1 MDSQILVSVIMPA
14 YNHQNYVQ
22 EAIESIINQTY
33 KNIELIVIDD
43 GSSDSTWQKI
53 QEMQEQCEKCFVRVV
68 LQTKE
73 NEGTCA
79 TLNKMLDLAQGEFVY
94 LIASD
99 DKAKP
104 QAIEKEVDFLAK
116 HKDYALVV
124 GDDEI
129 IDSSSNL
136 CYWDYE
142 QNIVYDKDRADFTTF
157 AELLKCH
164 IDDFGNYDRLYH
176 GNHIPNGY
184 LIRKSIFDKIG
195 KFTHEA
201 PLEDWWLMLQ
211 IAKYAKMKFLDEILY
226 SYRWHNSNTIKDRAR
241 IDNFA
246 KKVMEYENRLLD
258 TIDDKEVLPSVL
270 KIKYGYFYK
279 AIGIPYI
286 FVLEKYKCGVLA
298 DNVGGGSERLL
309 SCLISLSLAGQN
321 NYNYSIINL
330 FLLKNWE
337 ISYVF

>member
-1 MDSQILVSVIMPA
+1 MYKTKNINNDLFATKPLVSVLMPA

-33 KNIELIVIDD
+33 ENIELIVIDD
-43 GSSDSTWQKI
+43 GSSDDTWEKI
-53 QEMQEQCEKCFVRVV
+53 QEIKQRCEKRFVRVA

-94 LIASD
+94 PIASD

-129 IDSSSNL
+129 VDSSGTL
-136 CYWDYE
+136 CYWDYK
-142 QNIVYDKDRADFTTF
+142 QNIVYDKYKADFTTF
-157 AELLKCH
+157 AELLKCRR
-164 IDDFGNYDRLYH
+164 DDFGSYDRLYQ

-195 KFTHEA
+195 KFTREA

-226 SYRWHNSNTIKDRAR
+226 SYRWHSSNTIKDREK
-241 IDNFA
+241 IDNFVE
-246 KKVMEYENRLLD
+246 KLMQYENHLLG
-258 TIDDKEVLPSVL
+258 TIDDSEVLPSVL
-270 KIKYGYFYK
+270 KIKYGYCYQT
-279 AIGIPYI
+279 IGIPYI
-286 FVLEKYKCGVLA
+286 LVLEKYKY
-298 DNVGGGSERLL
+298 SW
-309 SCLISLSLAGQN
+309 QN
-321 NYNYSIINL
+321 KKKRVIKL
-330 FLLKNWE
+330 FNIPLVQIHQNDKT
-337 ISYVF
+337 